1 MVQGWLRDCSRM
13 EQPRAEFVKGLAAG
27 FRSWLLG
34 SGAGCWVRSYKP
46 LSPSYC
52 EDRRSTARGSQEQP
66 GAARSRIRQNSSQ
79 NSSNPAARS
88 SQEQPGAEFVRIRHR
103 IRQLRD
109 GSGDCSGDGSMMAQR
124 WFRDGSGMA
133 QGWSSQEQNSSQNS
147 SPEFVTESVKPR
159 LTTES
164 VKPSSQ
170 DQPGAARSSQGQ
182 PGAAKSRIRQN
193 SSQNSSAQGWLRGLL
208 WGWLNDGS
216 MMAQGWFRDGSGMAQ
231 GWSSQEQNSLREPL
245 LP

>member
-1 MVQGWLRDCSRM
+1 MVQGWLRDGSRM

-133 QGWSSQEQNSSQNS
+133 QGWLKDGAARSRIRHRIRHQNSSQN
-147 SPEFVTESVKPR
+147 
-159 LTTES
+159 
-164 VKPSSQ
+164 PSN
-170 DQPGAARSSQGQ
+170 PG
-182 PGAAKSRIRQN
+182 
-193 SSQNSSAQGWLRGLL
+193 
-208 WGWLNDGS
+208 
-216 MMAQGWFRDGSGMAQ
+216 
-231 GWSSQEQNSLREPL
+231 
-245 LP
+245 

>member
-1 MVQGWLRDCSRM
+1 M
-13 EQPRAEFVKGLAAG
+13 EQPRAEFVTGLAAG

-52 EDRRSTARGSQEQP
+52 EDRRST
-66 GAARSRIRQNSSQ
+66 
-79 NSSNPAARS
+79 ARS

-147 SPEFVTESVKPR
+147 SPEFVTESVKPM

-170 DQPGAARSSQGQ
+170 DQPGAARSSHGQ
-182 PGAAKSRIRQN
+182 PGAEFVRIRHRIRQ
-193 SSQNSSAQGWLRGLL
+193 LRDGS
-208 WGWLNDGS
+208 GDCSGDGS
-216 MMAQGWFRDGSGMAQ
+216 MMAQ
-231 GWSSQEQNSLREPL
+231 
-245 LP
+245 

>member
-1 MVQGWLRDCSRM
+1 MFAATNPYLRAIVRTGGAQPEAARSSQ
-13 EQPRAEFVKGLAAG
+13 EQNSSEFVTEFVK
-27 FRSWLLG
+27 
-34 SGAGCWVRSYKP
+34 
-46 LSPSYC
+46 PS
-52 EDRRSTARGSQEQP
+52 SQEQP

-79 NSSNPAARS
+79 NSPA
-88 SQEQPGAEFVRIRHR
+88 QGW
-103 IRQLRD
+103 LRGLLRGWLHD
-109 GSGDCSGDGSMMAQR
+109 GSEMVQG
-124 WFRDGSGMA
+124 WLRDGSGMA

-147 SPEFVTESVKPR
+147 SPEFVTESAR

-182 PGAAKSRIRQN
+182 PGAARSRIRQN
-193 SSQNSSAQGWLRGLL
+193 SSQNSLAQGWLRGLL